1 MIIQRRST
9 MIKRIPCAPILL
21 VLILAVG
28 LFAQENKKSLSLEE
42 CIVGAMKNNLR
53 VAVEVL
59 NPEIA
64 TVSVT
69 RANEKFM
76 PSLSFTYNNRETNTA
91 SYSWIDAADQVRV
104 AYNDYSVDLNQL
116 IPTGG
121 IFNLSLRSYKNDT
134 NRSFQTINP
143 RYGSTLTFNFSQPLL
158 KNFGFKMNRREII
171 IAKNNRE
178 ISEHEFH
185 QTLLETIYRVEE
197 AYWMLAYSIEDLKV
211 KRQSLQLA
219 RDLLEENKRKIEVG
233 TMPPIEIYTAES
245 EVANREADILQA
257 DRLVKNYQD
266 RLKKILD
273 LPILE
278 KGEQTEIIPSDKPD
292 IERKVINIEEAL
304 ATALANRPDLKATKV
319 NIQTREFNLSYAKN
333 QLLPGLNLQASYWSP
348 GISGTQILYLNN
360 SPLTGVVVGT
370 LPGTA
375 KDALRDAFK
384 FRYDN
389 WSIGLT
395 LDIPLNTI
403 LTRAQHAEAKL
414 SLEQAQ
420 LRLKDQEQEVFLEI
434 KTSVRDVEI
443 NYERVQAY
451 RAARELAEK
460 KLEAEQEKFRVGKST
475 NFFLLQY
482 QRDVADART
491 AELRSAVDYILSLAR
506 LDMAL
511 GTTLKTKNI
520 RFSDIAY
527 R

>member
-1 MIIQRRST
+1 
-9 MIKRIPCAPILL
+9 MIKRTAVASIS
-21 VLILAVG
+21 LAVIMTAG
-28 LFAQENKKSLSLEE
+28 TFAQQNQKSLSLDD
-42 CIVGAMKNNLR
+42 CIADALKNNLR

-59 NPEIA
+59 NPNIA
-64 TVSVT
+64 DTTVI
-69 RANEKFM
+69 RAGEKFI
-76 PSLSFTYNNRETNTA
+76 PSISFGYNNRETNTA
-91 SYSWIDAADQVRV
+91 SFSWIDAADQVRSS
-104 AYNDYSVDLNQL
+104 YNDYSVYLNQL

-121 IFNLSLRSYKNDT
+121 IFNLSLSSYKNET

-143 RYGSTLTFNFSQPLL
+143 RYGSTLTLSFIQPLL

-171 IAKNNRE
+171 IAKNNRD

-185 QTLLETIYRVEE
+185 QTLLETVYRVEE

-233 TMPPIEIYTAES
+233 TMPPIEIFTAES

-257 DRLVKNYQD
+257 DRLVKNNQD
-266 RLKKILD
+266 RLKKILN
-273 LPILE
+273 LPIFE
-278 KGEQTEIIPSDKPD
+278 EGEPTEIIPSDRPD
-292 IERKVINIEEAL
+292 FERKVINIEEAL
-304 ATALANRPDLKATKV
+304 ATALANRPDLMATKV
-319 NIQTREFNLSYAKN
+319 NLETREFNVSYAKN
-333 QLLPGLNLQASYWSP
+333 QLLPDLNLQASYWSP
-348 GISGTQILYLNN
+348 GISGTQILYLDNN
-360 SPLTGVVVGT
+360 PLTRIVVGT
-370 LPGTA
+370 VPGAPT
-375 KDALRDAFK
+375 DALKDAFK
-384 FRYDN
+384 FRYNN
-389 WSIGLT
+389 WSVGLT

-420 LRLKDQEQEVFLEI
+420 LRLKDQEQEIFLEI

-451 RAARELAEK
+451 RAARELSEK

-482 QRDVADART
+482 QRDLADART
-491 AELRSAVDYILSLAR
+491 AELRSMVDYILSLAR
-506 LDMAL
+506 LDRAV
-511 GTTLKTKNI
+511 GTTLETKNI